1 MASTPSVSTNT
12 ASSVVSTPSA
22 ITFSS
27 SVRATATMARAS
39 ACDTGFSFTPR
50 TKLAS
55 SLIAS
60 SGMRASCDNEE

>member
-1 MASTPSVSTNT
+1 MASTPSVSRK
-12 ASSVVSTPSA
+12 AVSSSVSTPSA
-22 ITFSS
+22 ITFNS

-55 SLIAS
+55 SLMAS
-60 SGMRASCDNEE
+60 SGMRASCDNDE